1 MNNISINNAEDHD
14 VVMSM
19 YILLEYSENYSITS
33 GGLWNYYGDEIND
46 DTIKNFN
53 NGINKNK
60 TIKC

>member
-33 GGLWNYYGDEIND
+33 GLWNYYGDEIND
-46 DTIKNFN
+46 DAIKNVN